1 MLARAAARSHEMSLR
16 VALGASR
23 IRLAC
28 QLLVESLLLAAAGGA
43 AGLAIANAGAA
54 LLIRQLGSDASSVT
68 LDLSL
73 DWRVLGFTAAA
84 SLGAMLLFG
93 VAPAFGIRAVRP
105 NDALKEQGRSV
116 AGDRRARFRHALI
129 VVQVALSF
137 VLLAGAGLFVR
148 TFSTLISTPLGF
160 DPAGLMI
167 VDADARPGQSR
178 ARTDRGIRATGRRG
192 GVGATRRLAR
202 IVVVSHAAERPEL
215 DPSRAGRGRTHPDA
229 GRNRPRRSTPSRRGG
244 SRPTG
249 CACSPDAT
257 SLRPMSRAASG
268 SRS

>member
-1 MLARAAARSHEMSLR
+1 MPAAPASRPLRDRFEQPLTIIMVVVRAVLLIACANIANLLLARAAARRHEMSLR

-23 IRLAC
+23 VRLAC

-54 LLIRQLGSDASSVT
+54 LLIRQLGTDVSAVT

-116 AGDRRARFRHALI
+116 AGDHRARIRHGLI

-148 TFSTLISTPLGF
+148 TFSTPDQHAARVQPRGTA
-160 DPAGLMI
+160 DRHRRRAAGQSAHRGRSRHSRNGSPKWRRLN
-167 VDADARPGQSR
+167 AASR
-178 ARTDRGIRATGRRG
+178 ARRC
-192 GVGATRRLAR
+192 R
-202 IVVVSHAAERPEL
+202 I
-215 DPSRAGRGRTHPDA
+215 
-229 GRNRPRRSTPSRRGG
+229 SRR
-244 SRPTG
+244 
-249 CACSPDAT
+249 
-257 SLRPMSRAASG
+257 
-268 SRS
+268 